1 MLDRS
6 CHGLNF
12 SAGAG
17 LQYLPNPQARPGQAL
32 AVEIGKKPRVVRR
45 DARTPADP
53 SIGSATPTRFDPV
66 VVFLLQ
72 VGSGALREAVL
83 RARRSADVG
92 VDEDAVGEDVLTEG
106 FTGLAGLAAPRED
119 EDDDAVPDYLLD
131 LLQSHRNQERLGE
144 DFILGYHDDYRER
157 YDGFDQPPPFRRRR
171 HKRASTEPAAAEAA
185 ARRTLR
191 ASDLEISEEE
201 AFSTRVFVTTP
212 RRQR

>member
-1 MLDRS
+1 MSR
-6 CHGLNF
+6 GLNF
-12 SAGAG
+12 SAGAAG
-17 LQYLPNPQARPGQAL
+17 LQYLPNPQPSPGQPL
-32 AVEIGKKPRVVRR
+32 AVERGKKPRVVRR
-45 DARTPADP
+45 DARTPDP
-53 SIGSATPTRFDPV
+53 SIGSPTPTRFDPV
-66 VVFLLQ
+66 AVFLLQ

-92 VDEDAVGEDVLTEG
+92 LDEDAVGEDVLAEG

-157 YDGFDQPPPFRRRR
+157 YDGFDQPPPFRR